1 MNFRIVSIITGALIM
16 TMGSGCGST
25 VEGQKQEKTALR
37 FTMKSLSGEEVDLAR
52 YSGRVVMIVNVASKC
67 GFTPQYQQLQE
78 LHEEYSEQGLA
89 ILGFP
94 CNQFLWQEPG
104 SAEKI
109 QQFCRVNYGVTFDM
123 FAKVEVKGK
132 NACELYRFL
141 TSVDTKPKG
150 AGKIGWNF
158 EKFILGRNGFV
169 VARFG
174 SSTKPDDPKI
184 VSVIERELARKSQA
198 DDDDGTQGEDQDPS

>member
-16 TMGSGCGST
+16 TTGSGCSST

-52 YSGRVVMIVNVASKC
+52 YSGKVVMIVNVASKC
-67 GFTPQYQQLQE
+67 GYTSQYQQLQE

-104 SAEKI
+104 SDEEI
-109 QQFCRVNYGVTFDM
+109 QQFCQLNYGVTFDM

-132 NACELYRFL
+132 NACDLYRFL
-141 TSVDTKPKG
+141 ASVNTKPKG

-158 EKFILGRNGFV
+158 EKFILDRNGFV

-184 VSVIERELARKSQA
+184 ISVLEKELAKASHAGDA
-198 DDDDGTQGEDQDPS
+198 DGKQGE